1 MSGKQSSFFSTVLHT
16 SLGRSMALFLFIISV
31 AVAAINSWTMWQS
44 WQNELAESE
53 NDARNLSVSLARQA
67 EDTFLQVDI
76 TLSEVVRQLNFY
88 GIDYANTPPFA
99 RHLKELH
106 DKLTQLHGLFIY
118 DARGNWVVT
127 TGNYIPAK
135 ANNADRE
142 YFIWHQQYTE
152 QGIHIGHV
160 IRSRSTGDLVIPV
173 SMRLNDTNGDFAGV
187 ALATI
192 KVDYFRHF
200 YSYFIIGPKDALG
213 LILADSSTLYVRPL
227 PDSAINKNLSN
238 SPLFTFALKASE
250 SGSATWVSLLDGVE
264 RIFGYAR
271 LERYPLIVTAGYDKD
286 RIRTNWLQENI
297 ADALLNIAMLF
308 MMLILGLFVL
318 RQINTN
324 ARNQAE
330 LALVRDELTTI
341 NHTLQLLALLDGLT
355 GLANRRQFDEFLERS
370 LIHSQKSRLPVSL
383 IMIDIDFFKRYND
396 TYGHVAGDACL
407 KKVGSILGSLVHR
420 QGDLVARYGGEE
432 FAIILSEAD
441 ASQVK
446 QFADHVVVSIRAAA
460 IAHIST
466 DLPEKVVTIS
476 AGCATIVS
484 DGQKWE
490 AEMLKKSA
498 DKALYEAK
506 LSGRNCAQAEE
517 S

>member
-1 MSGKQSSFFSTVLHT
+1 
-16 SLGRSMALFLFIISV
+16 
-31 AVAAINSWTMWQS
+31 
-44 WQNELAESE
+44 
-53 NDARNLSVSLARQA
+53 
-67 EDTFLQVDI
+67 
-76 TLSEVVRQLNFY
+76 
-88 GIDYANTPPFA
+88 
-99 RHLKELH
+99 
-106 DKLTQLHGLFIY
+106 
-118 DARGNWVVT
+118 
-127 TGNYIPAK
+127 
-135 ANNADRE
+135 
-142 YFIWHQQYTE
+142 
-152 QGIHIGHV
+152 
-160 IRSRSTGDLVIPV
+160 
-173 SMRLNDTNGDFAGV
+173 MRLNDTNGDFAGV

-200 YSYFIIGPKDALG
+200 YSYFIIRPKDTLG

-370 LIHSQKSRLPVSL
+370 LIHSQKKQAACFSYHDRYR
-383 IMIDIDFFKRYND
+383 FFNVI
-396 TYGHVAGDACL
+396 TTPMVMW
-407 KKVGSILGSLVHR
+407 
-420 QGDLVARYGGEE
+420 
-432 FAIILSEAD
+432 
-441 ASQVK
+441 QV
-446 QFADHVVVSIRAAA
+446 
-460 IAHIST
+460 
-466 DLPEKVVTIS
+466 
-476 AGCATIVS
+476 
-484 DGQKWE
+484 
-490 AEMLKKSA
+490 MLA
-498 DKALYEAK
+498 
-506 LSGRNCAQAEE
+506 
-517 S
+517 